1 MRQRV
6 GTRVVIDTSGIR
18 ELVSEAQT
26 RGITLKG
33 VRAGI
38 KVLLPKA
45 KAGAPKRPGSGAL
58 KQAQGTKA
66 VRGKKGKTG
75 SYAVQGAKTKTQKM
89 VRVKGSSKARLTIPA
104 KYDHL
109 VQGGT
114 KPHSVGKRK
123 HPGARPNPYRKRAYE
138 ASKGDIGDV
147 VAVTMAAETQK
158 VIAKAAAKLAS
169 KRLK

>member
-1 MRQRV
+1 MKV
-6 GTRVVIDTSGIR
+6 GTRVVIDTKGIR
-18 ELVSEAQT
+18 EVVSEAQT

-38 KVLLPKA
+38 KILLPVA

-66 VRGKKGKTG
+66 VRGRKGKTG
-75 SYAVQGAKTKTQKM
+75 SYAIQGAKTKVQKT
-89 VRVKGSSKARLTIPA
+89 VKVKGTNKPRIAIPA

-114 KPHSVGKRK
+114 KPHMVGKRK
-123 HPGARPNPYRKRAYE
+123 HPGAKPNPYRKRAYE
-138 ASKGDIGDV
+138 ATKSEIGDV
-147 VAVTMAAETQK
+147 VAKTMAQETQK
-158 VIAKAAAKLAS
+158 VIAKAAAKMAT
-169 KRLK
+169 KGTR